1 MRHTVRRH
9 SRPTKKQQATTASA
23 AKLRQRKKEIETETE
38 TEKRRNEDETQPS
51 RNNNKPLSTVW
62 HTLSRVTAAAATAV
76 VVAEGLCCVWCGVI
90 TQSVCLSVRL
100 SNSLACFL
108 HVFMLPNIESGTGI
122 SNFPSSSVCVCL
134 PHADISMPEHTSTAI
149 KQPRELHQLQQ
160 LMEMETQEPKQRATD
175 VWWMNEM
182 VMVGR

>member
-1 MRHTVRRH
+1 MRHNVRRH
-9 SRPTKKQQATTASA
+9 SRPTKKATTASA

-38 TEKRRNEDETQPS
+38 KRRNEDEIQPS

-62 HTLSRVTAAAATAV
+62 HTLSRVTAATAV

-122 SNFPSSSVCVCL
+122 SNFPSSSVCMSPACRHINARSHIDSYKTTKRIT
-134 PHADISMPEHTSTAI
+134 PATAI
-149 KQPRELHQLQQ
+149 DGNGNTR
-160 LMEMETQEPKQRATD
+160 T
-175 VWWMNEM
+175 
-182 VMVGR
+182 